1 MIPWRSIEGQGH
13 MTDISETL
21 YDCIIVGA
29 GPAGG
34 AAAYHLAKRGRS
46 VLIVEKEALPR
57 YKPCGGGV
65 SPAIAPWFDFDF
77 SPAISLKL
85 RTLRYTWKFDDAVEV
100 ELETPEPIWL
110 VRRDVFDHFLV
121 QQAQAQGATL
131 QDQTAVMGIEFSGDR
146 WQVKTGQAPLKARYI
161 IAADGA
167 KGTMAQWLGFKEP
180 KRRSAAALEATT
192 PLGPSQAIHFEFGMT
207 KNGYIWNFP
216 KADGYSVGMG
226 TFRGSDQHN
235 FAKTLTDYAQQL
247 RLAPEQCRQYEHPLC
262 LWDGQQPLHTQNA
275 LIVGEAASLV
285 DPFSAEGIRPA
296 IYSGMQGAIAIDR
309 ALGGDINALETY
321 SEEMNNEWGTDMV
334 WAQRLAG
341 VFYRIP
347 GVSYRLGVKRPAAT
361 RRMGQVLCGELRYRD
376 VAGNAIK
383 RLSSGLIPGRH

>member
-1 MIPWRSIEGQGH
+1 M
-13 MTDISETL
+13 

-46 VLIVEKEALPR
+46 VLILEKEVFPR

-131 QDQTAVMGIEFSGDR
+131 QDQTSVTAIEWLGDR
-146 WQVKTGQAPLKARYI
+146 WRVQTPQEPLEAQYLI
-161 IAADGA
+161 GADGA
-167 KGTMAQWLGFKEP
+167 KGMMAQWLGLREP
-180 KRRSAAALEATT
+180 KRRSAAALEAQP
-192 PLGPSQAIHFEFGMT
+192 PLGHDQHIHFEFGMT

-216 KADGYSVGMG
+216 KADGYSIGMG
-226 TFRGSDQHN
+226 TFRGGDTHN
-235 FAKTLTDYAQQL
+235 FEKTLADYAQ
-247 RLAPEQCRQYEHPLC
+247 RFKLAPEQCRQYDHPLC
-262 LWDGQQPLHTQNA
+262 LWDGQHPLHSQNA
-275 LIVGEAASLV
+275 LLAGEAASLV

-309 ALGGDINALETY
+309 ALGGDINALEAYTA
-321 SEEMNNEWGTDMV
+321 EMNNEWGTDMV

-383 RLSSGLIPGRH
+383 RLSSGLIPGRS